1 MNKTVNVTIRIEKEL
16 KEEAEQLFSSLGMNL
31 TTAINVFLRQAVRN
45 NGIPFD
51 ISANIKRPSKPQTK
65 NDDLDDLEDLF
76 Q

>member
-1 MNKTVNVTIRIEKEL
+1 MNKTVNVTKKKKKEL

-51 ISANIKRPSKPQTK
+51 ISANIKRSSKPQTK